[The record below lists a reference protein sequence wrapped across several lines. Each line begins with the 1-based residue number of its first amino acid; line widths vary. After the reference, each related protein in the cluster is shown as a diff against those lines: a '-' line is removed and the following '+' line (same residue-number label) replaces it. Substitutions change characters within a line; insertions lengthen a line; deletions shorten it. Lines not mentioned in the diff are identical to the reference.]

1 MGTVRSDLGGG
12 RLFALGGL
20 VPRIAAGVFLAPG
33 VIVIGDVEIGA
44 GSSIW
49 FNSVL
54 RADVDAIRIGCGTNI
69 QDGCT
74 IHVDK
79 DFPAII
85 GDDVLIGHSVMLHG
99 AIVQDRGFVG
109 LGSTVLNGAT
119 IESDAMLGAGS
130 LLTSGKTVE
139 RGELWAGRPAKP
151 VRPLTQA
158 QLEEMR
164 RGTAHYRTNALRYLG
179 DLREL

>member
-1 MGTVRSDLGGG
+1 MGTIESKWGGG
-12 RLFALGGL
+12 RIFALGRL
-20 VPRIAAGVFLAPG
+20 VPRIADDVFLAPG

-69 QDGCT
+69 QDNCT

-85 GDDVLIGHSVMLHG
+85 GDGVLVGHSVMLHG
-99 AIVQDRGFVG
+99 PLIRDRGFVG

-119 IESDAMLGAGS
+119 IETDAMLGAGS
-130 LLTSGKTVE
+130 LLTSGKTVSS
-139 RGELWAGRPAKP
+139 GELWAGRPAKLI
-151 VRPLTQA
+151 RPLNQA
-158 QLEEMR
+158 QLDKMR
-164 RGTAHYRTNALRYLG
+164 RGTGHYRTNALRYLG
-179 DLREL
+179 ELREL